1 MQPCPECK
9 LGECSSRV
17 TATSTV
23 LRGVVRSGLGDF
35 GFWIA
40 KLQEYYST
48 KTGMTLFPGTLN
60 LELPEPFRVP
70 SNALRLEGHEYGGTV
85 SVSIIPCRVFGRK
98 AFILRT
104 DANER
109 GDGDHP
115 RRIVEIASDV
125 KLRDAC
131 ALEDGDPVEVE
142 LEPNGSD

>member
-1 MQPCPECK
+1 MQ
-9 LGECSSRV
+9 
-17 TATSTV
+17 TATNTV

-40 KLQEYYST
+40 KLQEYYWA
-48 KTGMTLFPGTLN
+48 KTGMKMFPGTLN

-85 SVSIIPCRVFGRK
+85 SVSIIRCRVFGRR

-104 DANER
+104 DASER
-109 GDGDHP
+109 GGGDNP
-115 RRIVEIASDV
+115 RTIVEIATDV
-125 KLRDAC
+125 KLRDTY
-131 ALEDGDPVEVE
+131 ALEDGDPVDVE